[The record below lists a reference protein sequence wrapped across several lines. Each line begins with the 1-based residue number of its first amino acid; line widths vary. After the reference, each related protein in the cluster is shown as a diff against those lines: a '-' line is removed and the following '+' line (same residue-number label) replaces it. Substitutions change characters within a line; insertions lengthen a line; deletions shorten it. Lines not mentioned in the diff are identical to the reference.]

1 MAINDHIIK
10 ATSLL
15 NSPSVKLLRMTERA
29 ELYIV
34 LIEEAFS
41 SNSIQVSYATLL
53 QAISKSYQYY
63 KKPLEQGDAKR
74 ILNDL
79 VNEGILIEAEGLY
92 QRTDAYQQ
100 ISNLLEMQG
109 SGVTNTTQSHLLNV
123 QNLCREIVTALNPD
137 PVERKREIR
146 KKIKVLENQLKR
158 IDSGDNLVM
167 SDDQARAQML
177 YLYESA
183 RRLPNDFTKISE
195 DIVSLANELKAMALD
210 ESSNRA
216 DKLGFFLKQI
226 EQLAASESGR
236 VFTNF
241 RNQLLETEAK
251 EQFDADIKSLLSFNN
266 ESRYL
271 NDGESLFLRRLN
283 RRLSKSTLQVVEIRQ
298 KATRTLK
305 NFMRLTFDRE
315 TIRLTDKIT
324 DFKRLASKFP
334 SALNRRDQDIE
345 FIVNETAPQF
355 SIASPIRLSYPE
367 KTIQL
372 SDIGVNS
379 NKTTISLELANEIR
393 SMSITAKEVAKKVV
407 DVINQQGP
415 VTIKEI
421 NEFCPIDRGLDE
433 VIGLMRVAIGLNVE
447 VIEKEGKTQNEK
459 VTVYNAKTDRYFS
472 AVVPVLL
479 FTRSHFPDDLDKI
492 RI

>member
-1 MAINDHIIK
+1 MKEN
-10 ATSLL
+10 
-15 NSPSVKLLRMTERA
+15 E
-29 ELYIV
+29 
-34 LIEEAFS
+34 
-41 SNSIQVSYATLL
+41 
-53 QAISKSYQYY
+53 KS
-63 KKPLEQGDAKR
+63 E
-74 ILNDL
+74 
-79 VNEGILIEAEGLY
+79 
-92 QRTDAYQQ
+92 
-100 ISNLLEMQG
+100 
-109 SGVTNTTQSHLLNV
+109 
-123 QNLCREIVTALNPD
+123 
-137 PVERKREIR
+137 
-146 KKIKVLENQLKR
+146 KKIKVLENQIKR

-315 TIRLTDKIT
+315 TIRLTEKIT

-345 FIVNETAPQF
+345 FIVNETAPEF

-367 KTIQL
+367 KIIQL
-372 SDIGVNS
+372 SDIDVNS

-421 NEFCPIDRGLDE
+421 NEFNPIDRGLDE